1 MDNIQE
7 IKSRLDIVDVLT
19 GYIRLTPAG
28 SANFKAVCPFH
39 NEKTPSF
46 MVSREKQ
53 IWKCFGCG
61 KGGSIFD
68 FIMEMEGVEFKDA
81 LRILAGK
88 AGVELK
94 KQDPQIA
101 SQRNKILDCLD
112 MASRFFHQVLL
123 NHDIA
128 KGAREY
134 LKNRGIDDMTID
146 EFKIG
151 FAPDSWDSLYK
162 ALRKKGVYANDI
174 EKAGLIIK
182 KQSGNDYYDRFRNRI
197 MFPIRDINGNVSAFS
212 GRILDAPFE
221 NSEGSIVRSP
231 KNACLRSQEGEAVE
245 SKMRQQQPNIQPAK
259 YINSPQTMV
268 YDKSRMMYAF
278 DKAKMEIKKKDFAVI
293 VEGQMDAIACHKAGY
308 KNVIAT
314 SGTALTAEHVKIIK
328 RYTNN
333 IALCFDHDE
342 AGMNAARRAVDIGL
356 ESEMNVKIIKI
367 TGAKDPDEC
376 IKKNPSDWE
385 KAVEGAENF
394 IEYYFQEVFSKFDDS
409 LVDGKKRIAKNLLPL
424 LKKISDKVEQTH
436 YLQKLASGINVGE
449 DILRE
454 ALGKVKTVSSPG
466 KKKEARTIEKED
478 KDIKAVE
485 RIVALSLIY
494 LENFPFVIKRMQPE
508 LISSPKL
515 NFLYKELVIYYTDN
529 AQNLVKLGKFDIEQF
544 VKSIN
549 SPGYE
554 KSDLERY
561 LSELWMYGEK
571 EVLDY
576 KEAGESIG
584 SQRIKIELESS
595 ISRLKEK
602 RNKKRMI
609 ELQME
614 IRKAEEAGDIGKIE
628 SLSREVSRIMGEMRK

>member
-7 IKSRLDIVDVLT
+7 IKSRLDIVDVLS

-28 SANFKAVCPFH
+28 PANFKAVCPFH

-101 SQRNKILDCLD
+101 SQRNKILDYLD

-151 FAPDSWDSLYK
+151 FAPNSWDSLYN
-162 ALRKKGVYANDI
+162 ALRKKGVFADDV
-174 EKAGLIIK
+174 EKAGLIIR

-197 MFPIRDINGNVSAFS
+197 MFPIRDINGNAVAFS
-212 GRILDAPFE
+212 GRILDVAKIETGQCPV
-221 NSEGSIVRSP
+221 STGKEG
-231 KNACLRSQEGEAVE
+231 NA
-245 SKMRQQQPNIQPAK
+245 AK
-259 YINSPQTMV
+259 YINSPQTLV
-268 YDKSRMMYAF
+268 FDKSRIMYAF
-278 DKAKMEIKKKDFAVI
+278 DKAKMEIKKKDLAVI
-293 VEGQMDAIACHKAGY
+293 VEGQMDVIACHKAGY

-328 RYTNN
+328 RCTNN
-333 IALCFDHDE
+333 IALCFDEDE

-356 ESEMNVKIIKI
+356 EFEMNVKIIKI
-367 TGAKDPDEC
+367 KGAKDPDEC
-376 IKKNPSDWE
+376 IKKNPADWE
-385 KAVEGAENF
+385 KAAEGAENF
-394 IEYYFQEVFSKFDDS
+394 IEYYFREVFSKFDAS
-409 LVDGKKRIAKNLLPL
+409 MVDGKKRIAKNLLPL

-436 YLQKLASGINVGE
+436 YLQKLASSINVGE

-454 ALGKVKTVSSPG
+454 ALGKVKSVSSPG
-466 KKKEARTIEKED
+466 RKKESRVIEKED
-478 KDIKAVE
+478 KDIKAAE

-494 LENFPFVIKRMQPE
+494 LENFPFVIERMQPE

-515 NFLYKELVIYYTDN
+515 DFLYKQLVIYYTDN
-529 AQNLVKLGKFDIEQF
+529 RQNIVKSGKFDIGQF
-544 VKSIN
+544 IKNIN
-549 SPGYE
+549 PNGYE

-561 LSELWMYGEK
+561 LSGIWMYGEK

-576 KEAGESIG
+576 KGAGESIG
-584 SQRIKIELESS
+584 SQRIKIELEAS
-595 ISRLKEK
+595 IMRLKDK
-602 RNKKRMI
+602 FNKKRLTD
-609 ELQME
+609 LQME
-614 IRKAEEAGDIGKIE
+614 IRKAEESGDMGKIE